1 MRCDGGSAPAV
12 FTAISET
19 VKTPRS
25 SLPTELTECV
35 SRSSPEIGLLIV
47 PAGRSAGKDHM
58 ELQGQV
64 ALVTGAGRGIG
75 RATALELARMG
86 ADIVVAELD
95 RANAER
101 TASEVRGVDG
111 RALAVPT
118 DVTSRRDLG
127 AMVDRTRAEFGR
139 VDILVNN
146 AGIYRAAETLEVTE
160 EHWDAVMNINAR
172 GVFFASQAV
181 LPTMIA
187 QKRGVIVS
195 LASMA
200 GKIGS
205 RANLPYN
212 ASKAAVISLTKSL
225 AVAHAADGIR
235 VNCVCPGFV
244 ETDMWTSVVR
254 EQAALLKQSPE
265 EFTRRRV
272 RQIPLGRMERPED
285 VANVIGFLVSPRS
298 EYMTGQAL
306 SVDGGLVMHG

>member
-1 MRCDGGSAPAV
+1 
-12 FTAISET
+12 
-19 VKTPRS
+19 
-25 SLPTELTECV
+25 
-35 SRSSPEIGLLIV
+35 
-47 PAGRSAGKDHM
+47 M

-64 ALVTGAGRGIG
+64 AIVTGAGRGIG

-95 RANAER
+95 QANAER
-101 TASEVRGVDG
+101 TASEI
-111 RALAVPT
+111 RALGRRALVVQT
-118 DVTSRRDLG
+118 DVTSRDDLR
-127 AMVDRTRAEFGR
+127 AMVERTLAEFGR
-139 VDILVNN
+139 IDTLVNN
-146 AGIYRAAETLEVTE
+146 AGIYRAATTLDVTE
-160 EHWDAVMNINAR
+160 EHWDAIMNINAKA
-172 GVFFASQAV
+172 VFFATQAV

-212 ASKAAVISLTKSL
+212 ASKAVVISMTKSL
-225 AVAHAADGIR
+225 ALAHAADGIR

-244 ETDMWTSVVR
+244 ETDMWTSVAR
-254 EQAALLKQSPE
+254 EQGALLNQSPE

-272 RQIPLGRMERPED
+272 HQIPLGRMEQPGD

-298 EYMTGQAL
+298 DYMTGQAL